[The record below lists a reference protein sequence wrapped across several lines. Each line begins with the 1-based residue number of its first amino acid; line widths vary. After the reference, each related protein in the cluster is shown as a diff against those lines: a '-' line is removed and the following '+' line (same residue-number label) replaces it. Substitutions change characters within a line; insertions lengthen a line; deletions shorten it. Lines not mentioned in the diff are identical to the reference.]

1 MMMLVYW
8 IDEYMIICRSN
19 QLREKTLNSYEQA
32 LRLFERWCKEAMNI
46 DDVGKITEAVIRR
59 YINELQERG
68 KYTFYADDRQK
79 GTNFPDRRR
88 DFRKPISPTTI
99 NNYIRNMR
107 AFFNWLNSDYVITK
121 NPI

>member
-1 MMMLVYW
+1 MIMTLVYW
-8 IDEYMIICRSN
+8 IDEYMVFCRSN

-68 KYTFYADDRQK
+68 KYTFGMMSAFEKEAYAVSRCSCRPSRFCVRCDKYRMTRVVRL
-79 GTNFPDRRR
+79 G
-88 DFRKPISPTTI
+88 
-99 NNYIRNMR
+99 
-107 AFFNWLNSDYVITK
+107 
-121 NPI
+121 